1 MKKIYTLV
9 AALMVTIGTWAYE
22 FPGFEWTV
30 GADVTT
36 TYLWRGLNLGGL
48 ALQPDVMVGYGGLK
62 LEGWANI
69 SPKDYT
75 FKEFNPEL
83 DVTLSYSIYGL
94 TVGATHYYYFDG
106 TRYFDYR
113 TPSLADYQA
122 GNYAT
127 NQTEVFAKFELGELV
142 EKVPLNILWAT
153 TVGGDDWM
161 ELYEDDSDP
170 DKLTGIKRAYS
181 SYLEVS
187 FDANLPLGFTLTP
200 AVGMTPWSGQY
211 TFYEDRGF
219 SVNNVSLKLN
229 WELELGDHFALDVYA
244 MGMLNTCGIDKTNI
258 VPEVKNS
265 YYNQRLNGCIGLGF
279 WFY

>member
-9 AALMVTIGTWAYE
+9 AALMVTISTWAYE

>member
-219 SVNNVSLKLN
+219 SVNNISLKLN

>member
-30 GADVTT
+30 GADVTSA
-36 TYLWRGLNLGGL
+36 YLWRGLNLGGL
-48 ALQPDVMVGYGGLK
+48 ALQPDVMIGYGGLK

-161 ELYEDDSDP
+161 ELYEDASDP

-265 YYNQRLNGCIGLGF
+265 YYNQRLNGCIGLGI

>member
-9 AALMVTIGTWAYE
+9 AALMVTIGSWAYE

-48 ALQPDVMVGYGGLK
+48 ALQPDVMIGYGGLK

-244 MGMLNTCGIDKTNI
+244 MGMINTVGIDKTNLI
-258 VPEVKNS
+258 PEIKDS
-265 YYNQRLNGCIGLGF
+265 YNNQRLNGCIGAGI

>member
-1 MKKIYTLV
+1 MKKIFALV
-9 AALMVTIGTWAYE
+9 AATMVTIGTWAYE

-36 TYLWRGLNLGGL
+36 AYLWRGLNLGGL
-48 ALQPDVMVGYGGLK
+48 AIQPDVMIGYGGLR

-75 FKEFNPEL
+75 FKEINPEL
-83 DVTLSYSIYGL
+83 DVTLSYSIVGL

-106 TRYFDYR
+106 TKYFDYSM
-113 TPSLADYQA
+113 PSVADYKA
-122 GNYAT
+122 GSYAT

-142 EKVPLNILWAT
+142 EKLPLSVMWST
-153 TVGGDDWM
+153 MVGGDDWM
-161 ELYEDDSDP
+161 ELYEDASDP
-170 DKLTGIKRAYS
+170 DKLTGLKRAYS

-200 AVGMTPWSGQY
+200 TVGMTPWAGMY
-211 TFYEDRGF
+211 TYYENHGF

-244 MGMLNTCGIDKTNI
+244 MGMLNTVGIDKTNI
-258 VPEVKNS
+258 IPEVKNS
-265 YYNQRLNGCIGLGF
+265 YYNQRLNGCIGAGI

>member
-1 MKKIYTLV
+1 
-9 AALMVTIGTWAYE
+9 MVTIGTWAYE

-48 ALQPDVMVGYGGLK
+48 ALQPDVMIGYGGLK

-161 ELYEDDSDP
+161 ELYEDASDP

>member
-48 ALQPDVMVGYGGLK
+48 ALQPDVMIGYGGLK

-265 YYNQRLNGCIGLGF
+265 YYNQRLNGCIGLGL

>member
-9 AALMVTIGTWAYE
+9 AALMVTISTWAYE

-113 TPSLADYQA
+113 TPSLPDYQA

-161 ELYEDDSDP
+161 ELYEDASDP

>member
-48 ALQPDVMVGYGGLK
+48 ALQPDVMIGYGGLK